1 MSEYYRLG
9 LDIWEARERDDD
21 ATGDRIEA
29 EVDNMTAD
37 DLQQYCEDRNT
48 DDLWEIHR
56 KIAVAAIDKDWA
68 SVESHTAAL
77 VKAIKDDM
85 WSNAK

>member
-9 LDIWEARERDDD
+9 LDIWETRERDND
-21 ATGDRIEA
+21 AIGDRIEA

-37 DLQQYCEDRNT
+37 DLQQYCEDRNI

-68 SVESHTAAL
+68 SVESHTKSL
-77 VKAIKDDM
+77 IQAIKDDM